1 MKKIICGQFK
11 QETNRYAP
19 GVSDERAYRNR
30 EWFWGEEA
38 IRAHY
43 LSERTELS
51 GFFDELD
58 ICEDCQ
64 LIPIMA
70 LNASPGPVTAL
81 VSYDYYPHTDCY
93 ETGRRAAKIMWQTI
107 TGVAKPVMC
116 WHKLSMLFPFVNT
129 DGGPIV
135 PLLKIWR

>member
-1 MKKIICGQFK
+1 MTMKKIICGQFK

-51 GFFDELD
+51 GFLTNWIF
-58 ICEDCQ
+58 
-64 LIPIMA
+64 
-70 LNASPGPVTAL
+70 
-81 VSYDYYPHTDCY
+81 
-93 ETGRRAAKIMWQTI
+93 AKI
-107 TGVAKPVMC
+107 ANLFRL
-116 WHKLSMLFPFVNT
+116 WH
-129 DGGPIV
+129 
-135 PLLKIWR
+135 